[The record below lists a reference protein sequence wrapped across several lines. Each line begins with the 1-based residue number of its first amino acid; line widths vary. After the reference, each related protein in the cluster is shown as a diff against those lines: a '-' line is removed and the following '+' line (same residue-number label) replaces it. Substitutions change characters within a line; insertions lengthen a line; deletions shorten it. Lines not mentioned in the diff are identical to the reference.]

1 MKDQQT
7 EKQHSTGCDTC
18 DDASSPRAGKDTAT
32 ISLNIE
38 TLLKTFTPI
47 SGLLLAVGFISSFSM
62 PEGWGTLFYI
72 LSLLAGS
79 VFVVRS
85 AVRGLIRQRFLNIS
99 FLVVVASLGAIYI
112 GLYGEAA
119 AVVFLFSLGEFFE
132 SYGIERSR
140 RAVAALIE
148 KSPKIA
154 RLLDGTTLPVETVTI
169 GTIVVVRPG
178 EMVPLDGVVTKGES
192 AVDEAAITGE
202 STPVDKVIGN
212 QVFAGSLNVQGYLEV
227 QVEKESSDSTFA
239 RIITLIEEAQASRA
253 PTQAFIDKFARYY
266 TPAVVIVSVLIAAIP
281 TLVFGLPFEDWLY
294 RALIL
299 LVIAC
304 PCALVIATPVA
315 IASSIGGASRS
326 GILIKGGKY
335 LEKLAKIK
343 AIAFD
348 KTRTLTY
355 GNHTVTDVLVFGS
368 HSEAEVIADAAGIE
382 AFSSHPLAEAIMAY
396 AKEKNIEPHAMD
408 SYENVAGKGGRA
420 QCLVCEAKSH
430 IGNRKLME
438 ESGIDSAA
446 FLKDLERLE
455 KEGKTV
461 VLIAEGNELIG
472 ALAISDQVR
481 PEASGVVSA
490 LKKMGIESV
499 MLTGDNQHSAAYIA
513 QAVGITAVHAS
524 LLPEDKVSKVKELKD
539 VYGPV
544 AMIGDGVNDAPAL
557 VTSDVGFAIGA
568 GGTDAAIESS
578 DITLLSGDLQTVPKA
593 VRLARAT
600 VKTIHIN
607 IALALGIK
615 VLFLI
620 LVPFGLTNL
629 VFAIAADSGM
639 AVVVI
644 LNSLRLFSVR

>member
-1 MKDQQT
+1 MTK
-7 EKQHSTGCDTC
+7 KQHSTGCDTC
-18 DDASSPRAGKDTAT
+18 DDAASSSTRSANNSDTLT
-32 ISLNIE
+32 LNIE

-47 SGLLLAVGFISSFSM
+47 SGMLLAVGFLGSFSL
-62 PEGWGTLFYI
+62 PEGWSTVFYV

-99 FLVVVASLGAIYI
+99 FLVVIASLGAIYI
-112 GLYGEAA
+112 GQYGEAA
-119 AVVFLFSLGEFFE
+119 AVVFLFSLAEFFE

-148 KSPKIA
+148 KSPKVA
-154 RLLDGTTLPVETVTI
+154 RLQNGSTVPVEEVTV

-178 EMVPLDGVVTKGES
+178 EMIPLDGVVTKGES
-192 AVDEAAITGE
+192 AVDEAAMTGE
-202 STPVDKVIGN
+202 SIPVDKITDDA
-212 QVFAGSLNVQGYLEV
+212 VFAGSMNVQGYLEIR
-227 QVEKESSDSTFA
+227 VEKESNDSTFA
-239 RIITLIEEAQASRA
+239 RIIALIEEAQASRA

-266 TPAVVIVSVLIAAIP
+266 TPTVVVISVLIATVP

-355 GNHTVTDVLVFGS
+355 GKDTVTDVLVFGS
-368 HSEAEVIADAAGIE
+368 HSEEEVIADAAGIE
-382 AFSSHPLAEAIMAY
+382 AFSSHPLAEAITEY

-438 ESGIDSAA
+438 ENGIDSTA
-446 FLKDLERLE
+446 FLKDMERLE

-461 VLIAEGNELIG
+461 VLVAEGEELIG

-481 PEASGVVSA
+481 PEASGVVST
-490 LKKMGIESV
+490 LRSMGIESV
-499 MLTGDNQHSAAYIA
+499 MLTGDNEHSAAYVA
-513 QAVGITAVHAS
+513 QAVGITDVNAS

-539 VYGPV
+539 VYG
-544 AMIGDGVNDAPAL
+544 
-557 VTSDVGFAIGA
+557 
-568 GGTDAAIESS
+568 
-578 DITLLSGDLQTVPKA
+578 
-593 VRLARAT
+593 RA
-600 VKTIHIN
+600 K
-607 IALALGIK
+607 
-615 VLFLI
+615 
-620 LVPFGLTNL
+620 
-629 VFAIAADSGM
+629 
-639 AVVVI
+639 
-644 LNSLRLFSVR
+644 